1 MAAFLEILL
10 TFPTVLFSV
19 PLALSLFYWLF
30 VIVGAI
36 DIEFLDAVTG
46 AGADGA
52 VEGAVEGATEGV
64 ADAAAH
70 GVAEGVADAAA
81 HGVAEGVADAA
92 AHGVAEGVADS
103 ASDGAIEG
111 AVHASGGLAMVLSL
125 LRIGKVPITITFS
138 LIFLSA
144 WFFSAVGM
152 AFLGTT
158 LTNAGLLGTL
168 AKTGLAI
175 ASFLA
180 GGALTSF
187 VTRPLAKIFGLQ
199 EAVGSTQL
207 IGQTAKVST
216 FSVSERHGQAT
227 RNHEDADLLLQVRC
241 GGPNDL
247 TKGDEVRIIG
257 YNESNNTYKVRPL
270 RKHPLL
276 ETAKVM
282 AAPPPADDPL
292 VEERELETET

>member
-52 VEGAVEGATEGV
+52 VEGAVEGAT
-64 ADAAAH
+64 
-70 GVAEGVADAAA
+70 EGVADAAA